1 MVAEKFNIMV
11 NITGK
16 YICKSSFLFMPPS
29 KTLLQVFIITP
40 QAEGNYPFLPN
51 IVFWRSIFFPA
62 ERGGRE
68 NYGGKNT
75 KIKPARVLV
84 TSFEKY
90 HHLWFLFRCAV
101 I

>member
-40 QAEGNYPFLPN
+40 RQKEITHSFRTLFSGDLFFFQQKGEG
-51 IVFWRSIFFPA
+51 
-62 ERGGRE
+62 ERIME
-68 NYGGKNT
+68 E
-75 KIKPARVLV
+75 KIPKLNLQG
-84 TSFEKY
+84 Y
-90 HHLWFLFRCAV
+90 
-101 I
+101 